1 VSQVLWSHCWLL
13 VLLSPPW
20 KFGQIKPTNY
30 LIIDGH
36 VPLFL
41 SSQINREIW
50 TLKRI
55 NRGPYVYFSIIL
67 CSVCLPLC
75 SLAADNWYRCSSCL

>member
-55 NRGPYVYFSIIL
+55 NREVHMFILVLSCVVYVCHFVL
-67 CSVCLPLC
+67 
-75 SLAADNWYRCSSCL
+75 